1 MIDIKKELVE
11 VSRLS
16 LGMYIT
22 DLDRPWEGTP
32 FMLQGF
38 LLDDENDLNKLM
50 SLCQH
55 VYIDRTKSVAH
66 HFAAPAKVNVS
77 LKREGAQKPPA
88 TNQKQLIPTLRKVA
102 RIFQTSLLLSTFCA
116 I

>member
-1 MIDIKKELVE
+1 MDDIKKELVE

-38 LLDDENDLNKLM
+38 LMEDEADLEK
-50 SLCQH
+50 
-55 VYIDRTKSVAH
+55 
-66 HFAAPAKVNVS
+66 
-77 LKREGAQKPPA
+77 
-88 TNQKQLIPTLRKVA
+88 
-102 RIFQTSLLLSTFCA
+102 
-116 I
+116 